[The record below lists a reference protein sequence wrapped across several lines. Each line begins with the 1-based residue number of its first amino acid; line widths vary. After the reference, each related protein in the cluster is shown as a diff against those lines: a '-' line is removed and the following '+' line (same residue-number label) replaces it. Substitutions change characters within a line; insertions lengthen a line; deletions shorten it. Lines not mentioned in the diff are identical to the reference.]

1 LVGTHQSLVAILDGK
16 PFTPAQALA
25 NGAVD
30 DVVPQAEVLARAIE
44 LAGHFGTRT
53 KESVAGI
60 KRAVYFGG
68 SMSLT
73 DGLHVE
79 STEFLMTV
87 LSNVGQELMVD
98 YMKNTEAAGELPFY
112 LPGVYDD
119 ILESGTT
126 RGAGAPK
133 AKASR

>member
-1 LVGTHQSLVAILDGK
+1 VVDR
-16 PFTPAQALA
+16 
-25 NGAVD
+25 AV
-30 DVVPQAEVLARAIE
+30 ELAR
-44 LAGHFGTRT
+44 HFGSRT

-87 LSNVGQELMVD
+87 LSKVGQELMVD
-98 YMKNTEAAGELPFY
+98 YMNNADAAGELPFY
-112 LPGVYDD
+112 QPGVYDE
-119 ILESGTT
+119 ILEAGNT
-126 RGAGAPK
+126 RGAGAPN
-133 AKASR
+133 ASVK